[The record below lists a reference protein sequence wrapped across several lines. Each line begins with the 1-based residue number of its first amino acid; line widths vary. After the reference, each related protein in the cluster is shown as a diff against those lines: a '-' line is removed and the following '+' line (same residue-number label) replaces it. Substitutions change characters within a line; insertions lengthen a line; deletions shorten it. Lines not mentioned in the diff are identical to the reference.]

1 VAIVSLPLGCLPDM
15 PRAALLI
22 LMTAWSSSRG
32 MLREVIPK
40 RKGLGKTGK
49 LEKEVPKLIII
60 VGRMKLLK
68 MKRLQTHI
76 SLVLRISSTFSS
88 NP

>member
-1 VAIVSLPLGCLPDM
+1 M
-15 PRAALLI
+15 PRAALPT
-22 LMTAWSSSRG
+22 LMTAWSSSRAMRRG
-32 MLREVIPK
+32 VIPR
-40 RKGLGKTGK
+40 RKGLGKSVK
-49 LEKEVPKLIII
+49 LEKEVLKQIII

-76 SLVLRISSTFSS
+76 SLVLKTSSTFSS